1 MVTIGA
7 KPIPAQSLL
16 NEPIAPM
23 AVVID
28 PMLLLLQLLNVL
40 QLRLLLFSF
49 QMFDQFFWMDGLGD
63 KVEYI
68 TFFFSPAQNI
78 RDA

>member
-1 MVTIGA
+1 MPGIGA
-7 KPIPAQSLL
+7 QPIPAQSLL

-28 PMLLLLQLLNVL
+28 AMLLLQLFNAL
-40 QLRLLLFSF
+40 QLWPLLFSL

-68 TFFFSPAQNI
+68 TFFFAPAQNI

>member
-1 MVTIGA
+1 MPGIGA
-7 KPIPAQSLL
+7 QPIPAQSLL

-28 PMLLLLQLLNVL
+28 AMLLLQLLNVL
-40 QLRLLLFSF
+40 QLPLLLFSF

-68 TFFFSPAQNI
+68 TFFFAPAQNI